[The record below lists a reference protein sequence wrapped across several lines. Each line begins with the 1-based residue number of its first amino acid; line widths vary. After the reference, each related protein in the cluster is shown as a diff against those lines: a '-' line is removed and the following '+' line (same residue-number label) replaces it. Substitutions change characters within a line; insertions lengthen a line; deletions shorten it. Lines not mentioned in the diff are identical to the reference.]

1 MSDAWGIGTLF
12 LGHVH
17 APVTDC
23 PVIPLRGDSVR
34 TTTMRSTTVRPAVT
48 AGVCL
53 VAFGFGAATIAD
65 PTDAA
70 STAGLGVSAQLSLP
84 VSSTLVFGVLTVLVV
99 GLAAGVYI
107 LGDAQASDMTMG
119 KAVPFLAG
127 ILLLG
132 TVAAGLFLAS
142 GGDGSAAQE
151 GLDGISDVAPD
162 IGVAESDES
171 ADPEAGGGG
180 SPLATIGLIGLLLLT
195 AGGAFWYWLAR
206 DADTDPDPVDL
217 TDGDAEEERELGE
230 AAGGAADRIEA
241 SADDFENEVYTA
253 WTEMVDVVDLRN
265 PETSTPKEFAAAAT
279 DAGMDRRHV
288 ETLRD
293 VFEEVRYGER
303 AVTPER
309 EERAVDAL
317 REIEAAYASDRQ

>member
-1 MSDAWGIGTLF
+1 
-12 LGHVH
+12 
-17 APVTDC
+17 
-23 PVIPLRGDSVR
+23 
-34 TTTMRSTTVRPAVT
+34 MRSTTVRPAVT

-53 VAFGFGAATIAD
+53 IAFGLGAATIAD

-70 STAGLGVSAQLSLP
+70 STAGLGVSAQLSVP
-84 VSSTLVFGVLTVLVV
+84 VSSTLVFGVLTVLAV
-99 GLAAGVYI
+99 GFAAGVYF
-107 LGDAQASDMTMG
+107 LGDAQASNMTIG
-119 KAVPFLAG
+119 KAIPFLAG

-132 TVAAGLFLAS
+132 TVAAGLLLAS

-162 IGVAESDES
+162 IGVEETDES
-171 ADPEAGGGG
+171 AEPEAGGGG
-180 SPLATIGLIGLLLLT
+180 SPLATIGLIGLFLLT
-195 AGGAFWYWLAR
+195 AVGAFWYWLTR
-206 DADTDPDPVDL
+206 DDDDADTETVDL
-217 TDGDAEEERELGE
+217 ADDAEEERELGE
-230 AAGGAADRIEA
+230 AAGDAADLIEA
-241 SADDFENEVYTA
+241 SEDAFQNEVYTA
-253 WTEMVDVVDLRN
+253 WNEMVEVVDLRN

-279 DAGMDRRHV
+279 DAGMDRGHV

-317 REIEAAYASDRQ
+317 REIEAAYAGDRQ